1 MTDATPADKVTDTWH
16 KPWRNPFVI
25 FWLAILIIVLIANF
39 FMVSMAI
46 VTSPGMVN
54 ASPYKH
60 GANYE
65 AILAERKAEALLG
78 WQLSIAWPE
87 LQEGQPN
94 VINLVARDKE
104 GKAIVADSV
113 ELYAYRPSDLKE
125 DFVLKLLP
133 VGEAGNYQTR
143 VTMAKKGKWVWIAE
157 VKRGNEKSS
166 ISGELMVADP
176 AP

>member
-1 MTDATPADKVTDTWH
+1 MSEATSEAKPAKTWH
-16 KPWRNPFVI
+16 KPWKNPFI
-25 FWLAILIIVLIANF
+25 LLWLAILIIVLMVNF

-46 VTSPGMVN
+46 VTNPGMVN

-65 AILAERKAEALLG
+65 AIMAERKAEALLG

-87 LQEGQPN
+87 LQEGQSS

-125 DFVLKLLP
+125 DFVLRLLP
-133 VGEAGNYQTR
+133 VDEAGNYQTR

-157 VKRGNEKSS
+157 VRRGNEKSS